1 MIAAGCEVK
10 RLRLKTTNQS
20 WIVPLTA
27 VIASTV
33 AAIGSAQGV
42 SAEAVN
48 VPAIAAPPLTIP
60 TPPIAPAASVNT
72 KQGLCPSDLE
82 STVNAIIDKPAFAS
96 ARWGILITPLSSQVP
111 LYKRNPDKSLI
122 PASNIKLLTTAA
134 ALQAYSHESTQRLPH
149 LEAWLQE
156 INRYSD
162 NNYADSL
169 LNRIGGIKVAR
180 NALSVLGVS
189 PESYHQV
196 DGSGLSRSN
205 LAKPATLVALLK
217 TMYLNDTSNLFYNSL
232 AIAGV
237 SGTLRNRFHDTSVQ
251 GKIHA
256 KTGTLSGVRALSGY
270 LENADYGP
278 IVFSIMVNQPG
289 QSGEV
294 LVKAIDQIML
304 RVARLTVC
312 P

>member
-1 MIAAGCEVK
+1 
-10 RLRLKTTNQS
+10 LRLKKINQS
-20 WIVPLTA
+20 WMITLATVVVST
-27 VIASTV
+27 IAASGLAQVVRAESTN
-33 AAIGSAQGV
+33 I
-42 SAEAVN
+42 
-48 VPAIAAPPLTIP
+48 PAIAAPPLPIQ
-60 TPPIAPAASVNT
+60 TPPVSPASSANT
-72 KQGLCPSDLE
+72 RQGLCPSDLE
-82 STVNAIIDKPAFAS
+82 STVNAIIDKPTFAS
-96 ARWGILITPLSSQVP
+96 ARWGILIAPLSSQVP

-134 ALQAYSHESTQRLPH
+134 ALQAYSDQQTQRLPQ
-149 LEAWLQE
+149 LEEWLQE

-169 LNRIGGIKVAR
+169 LNRIGGMKVAK

-205 LAKPATLVALLK
+205 LAKPTTLVALLK

-237 SGTLRNRFHDTSVQ
+237 SGTLRNRFRDTPVQ

-270 LENADYGP
+270 LENSDYGP
-278 IVFSIMVNQPG
+278 IV
-289 QSGEV
+289 
-294 LVKAIDQIML
+294 
-304 RVARLTVC
+304 
-312 P
+312 